1 MGATDLDFV
10 RALARANGH
19 RAVVSTTRADGSIQA
34 TLVSAGV
41 MAHPVTRRE
50 VVALVAYPGVKVRNL
65 RARPRATVTF
75 VEGGRWVTVEG
86 VVELA
91 GPDDPPEGLD
101 PSAVPQL
108 LRDVFTAAGGSH
120 DDWDEYDRV
129 MAQEGRV
136 AVLVTPERVYT
147 N

>member
-1 MGATDLDFV
+1 MGATDLDHV

-19 RAVVSTTRADGSIQA
+19 RAVVSTTRADGSIQS

-41 MAHPVTRRE
+41 MTHPVTGRD
-50 VVALVAYPGVKVRNL
+50 VVALVAYPGVKVTNL
-65 RARPRATVTF
+65 RARPQATVTF

-86 VVELA
+86 RAELA
-91 GPDDPPEGLD
+91 GPEDRLEGLD
-101 PSAVPQL
+101 PSDVPQL
-108 LRDVFTAAGGSH
+108 LRDVFTAAGGTH

-136 AVLVTPERVYT
+136 AVLVPPDRIYT

>member
-1 MGATDLDFV
+1 MGAADLGFV
-10 RALARANGH
+10 RTLADANGH

-41 MAHPVTRRE
+41 MAHPVTGRD

-65 RARPRATVTF
+65 RARPRAAVTF

-86 VVELA
+86 RADLA
-91 GPDDPPEGLD
+91 GPEDPLEGVD
-101 PSAVPQL
+101 PSDVPQL
-108 LRDVFTAAGGSH
+108 LRDVFVAAGGTH

-136 AVLVTPERVYT
+136 AVLVPPERVYT

>member
-10 RALARANGH
+10 RALAEANGH
-19 RAVVSTTRADGSIQA
+19 RAVVSTSRADGSIQA

-41 MAHPVTRRE
+41 MPHPVTGRD
-50 VVALVAYPGVKVRNL
+50 VVALVAYPGVKVRNV

-75 VEGGRWVTVEG
+75 VEGGRWVSVEG
-86 VVELA
+86 AADLA
-91 GPDDPPEGLD
+91 GPDDALEGLD

-108 LRDVFTAAGGSH
+108 LRDVFTAAGGTH

-136 AVLVTPERVYT
+136 AVLIAPDRLYT